1 MIMSLNISRQA
12 SNKTLVV
19 ENNKTQKQQDIKNQA
34 TTASSRSNNK
44 DSVQL
49 TSQALNLNKM
59 QKQSVAEPEVNKK
72 RIETLKAAILNGDYK
87 INTER
92 LAEKLGQFEGDF
104 SKAFS

>member
-1 MIMSLNISRQA
+1 MSLNISRQA
-12 SNKTLVV
+12 SNKNIVA
-19 ENNKTQKQQDIKNQA
+19 ENNKSQKQQDVKNKTT

-59 QKQSVAEPEVNKK
+59 QKQSVAEPEVNQK

-92 LAEKLGQFEGDF
+92 LAEKLSQFEGNF